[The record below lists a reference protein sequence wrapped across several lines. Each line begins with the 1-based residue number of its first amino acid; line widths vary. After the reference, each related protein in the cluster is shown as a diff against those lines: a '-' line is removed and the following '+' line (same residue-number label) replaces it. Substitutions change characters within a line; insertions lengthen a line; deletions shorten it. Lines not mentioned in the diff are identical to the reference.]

1 MVQNSGTPGFRI
13 LVNLNTETLN
23 YKAVTTA
30 NTPTMSHFV
39 LTHTMSF
46 HYIAQT
52 AALKFVLICQEQ
64 IFIIGTNRS

>member
-13 LVNLNTETLN
+13 PVNLNTGTLN

-30 NTPTMSHFV
+30 NTPRLSHFV

-46 HYIAQT
+46 HYIAPT
-52 AALKFVLICQEQ
+52 AALKIVLICQEQ
-64 IFIIGTNRS
+64 TLLLGTSSS